1 MAANKIKSI
10 KLKVY
15 YVLSN
20 QAEAF
25 FSFPSQCSEKIF
37 DRAAGKSGADSPL
50 LEISLAFQKSI
61 ERHQLTPAE
70 GLSPDVWE

>member
-25 FSFPSQCSEKIF
+25 F
-37 DRAAGKSGADSPL
+37 
-50 LEISLAFQKSI
+50 
-61 ERHQLTPAE
+61 
-70 GLSPDVWE
+70 LSPVNALRRFLIGQLGNLEQILLCWKLV